1 MRLALRWKI
10 SLAFTLL
17 TAAVFAC
24 LWAYLRSAVLRQAT
38 DGIRDGLL
46 AQTRLAATAL
56 PQPWEQGPDL
66 QRIVRDLDKRS
77 GARITLIDEDGRVVG
92 DSRHDPAGMENH
104 ADRPERLEALDRG
117 WGSELR
123 YSETLGLDML
133 YVAVALP
140 GEGRRPSVLRLA
152 LPLTAV
158 RDASIHL
165 RRSLLV
171 TFVIALALVW
181 FASPLLAS
189 SLTAPVQR
197 LVDVARRIGRGDLQ
211 ARVREPTT
219 GELAE
224 LTDVF
229 NATAGRL
236 AELVASSERE
246 ARYYEAIL
254 EQMSDAV
261 VVVDE
266 RERVQFINATFVR
279 LFGVDDEDVRDRYL
293 TQIARSYDLSVLL
306 ARALEQSVLQRDE
319 VRLSHPETRI
329 LAAAVSPLL
338 DPEGNTVGAVALVR
352 DVTDLRRT
360 DEVRRD
366 FVANA
371 GHELRTP
378 VTGIKALA
386 EAMQS
391 GALEDPEKGPRFL
404 QQILDAADR
413 LTLLLDDMLTLTRV
427 ERGPEF
433 VRPEPVMVAEALAQA
448 ATHMEPSAMAKGVV
462 LRTEVGEDDQLHA
475 DPASLQTVLINL
487 LDNAIRH
494 TPADGEVVLSGRA
507 VAEGYEVRVTDTGAG
522 IPEEHISRIFERFYR
537 IDPGRDRDGGGTG
550 LGLAIVKH
558 IAEAHGGRVGVRS
571 APGEGATFS
580 VIFPAAPDQPQ

>member
-24 LWAYLRSAVLRQAT
+24 LWAYLLSAVQRHTT
-38 DGIRDGLL
+38 DESRDGLL
-46 AQTRLAATAL
+46 AQARLAAKAL
-56 PQPWEQGPDL
+56 PRPWEQGPEV
-66 QRIVRDLDKRS
+66 QRVVQDLDERS
-77 GARITLIDEDGRVVG
+77 GARITLIDEDGTVVG

-104 ADRPERLEALDRG
+104 ADRPERLEALDQG

-133 YVAVALP
+133 YVAVALTD
-140 GEGRRPSVLRLA
+140 EGRRPSVLRLA

-158 RDASIHL
+158 RDASIQL
-165 RRSLLV
+165 RHILLV
-171 TFVIALALVW
+171 TFLVAVALVW
-181 FASPLLAS
+181 LVSLWTAGT
-189 SLTAPVQR
+189 LTAPVQR
-197 LVDVARRIGRGDLQ
+197 LVDMARRIGRGDLQ
-211 ARVREPTT
+211 ARVREPAS

-229 NATAGRL
+229 NATAERL
-236 AELVASSERE
+236 AELVTSSERE

-279 LFGVDDEDVRDRYL
+279 LFGVDDEDIRDRYL
-293 TQIARSYDLSVLL
+293 TQIARSYELSVMLT
-306 ARALEQSVLQRDE
+306 RALEQGAVQRDE
-319 VRLSHPETRI
+319 VRVLYPETRI
-329 LAAAVSPLL
+329 LAAAVTPLL
-338 DPEGNTVGAVALVR
+338 GPEGKTVGAVALVR
-352 DVTDLRRT
+352 DVTELRRM

-371 GHELRTP
+371 SHELRTP

-433 VRPEPVMVAEALAQA
+433 VDPEPVIVAEALAEA
-448 ATHMEPSAMAKGVV
+448 AAHMEPSAMAKGVA
-462 LRTEVGEDDQLHA
+462 LRTEVGEDDQVHA
-475 DPASLQTVLINL
+475 DSASLQTVLINL
-487 LDNAIRH
+487 VDNAVRH
-494 TPADGEVVLSGRA
+494 TPADGEVVLSGHA

-537 IDPGRDRDGGGTG
+537 VDPGRGRDSGGTG

-558 IAEAHGGRVGVRS
+558 IAEAHGGRVDVRGT
-571 APGEGATFS
+571 PGAGTTFS
-580 VIFPAAPDQPQ
+580 VFFPAPQP